1 MNAFELEPSAGPP
14 RTGRVLRI
22 TLVCFAVSMIDG
34 FDTLMLSFVAPLLAK
49 SLQIDHASLGRVFG
63 AGFVG
68 TVLGSLIVGPL
79 ADRFGRRPMLLLA
92 LAVTGV
98 FTLACAFATSAET
111 LALLRFIGG
120 LGMGGAI
127 PPVAAITAES
137 SSPQRRSS
145 LVILMFIGFPLGAV
159 VGGAITAALMT
170 RFGWPL
176 VFVMGG
182 ASALVALVPV
192 LLVIPQ
198 QSVVRAGWLA
208 PSQRDAGV
216 GYGAG
221 AGVAKTAA
229 TATTA
234 TALVLPAGLAG
245 KLFGNLFSNGRLAA
259 TLALW
264 FGVLSSMIL
273 SGFLVSF
280 MPTILNLNGVAPARA
295 ALGAVVLNIGAI
307 VGALVISMLVGK
319 RGPFVP
325 VTIAFLC
332 GGVLTFALG
341 QIIGAGNLAFGML
354 FAVGA
359 CLVGGQLTFPAIA
372 SRLFPADVRA
382 AGIGWAMAIGRTG
395 SIIGPLVG
403 GMLLARH
410 LSFDTLFMTAA
421 LLAAGGAL
429 GIGLANFWRPR
440 DDGEP
445 AVTQASFAITGS
457 ELGELGEL
465 GNGKH

>member
-14 RTGRVLRI
+14 LTGRVLRI

-182 ASALVALVPV
+182 ASALIALVPV
-192 LLVIPQ
+192 LLVIPR
-198 QSVVRAGWLA
+198 QSVVRAGRSVAW
-208 PSQRDAGV
+208 QRDAGV
-216 GYGAG
+216 G
-221 AGVAKTAA
+221 AGVA
-229 TATTA
+229 TA
-234 TALVLPAGLAG
+234 TAAAAAAVPPAGLVG
-245 KLFGNLFSNGRLAA
+245 KLFGNLFANGRLAA

-332 GGVLTFALG
+332 GGVLTCALG
-341 QIIGAGNLAFGML
+341 QIIGAGNLAFAML

-403 GMLLARH
+403 GILLARH
-410 LSFDTLFMTAA
+410 LPFDTLFMTAA

-445 AVTQASFAITGS
+445 AVTQPSFSLTGS
-457 ELGELGEL
+457 EF

>member
-1 MNAFELEPSAGPP
+1 MNAFGLGQSAGPP
-14 RTGRVLRI
+14 SNHVLRI

-49 SLQIDHASLGRVFG
+49 SLQIDHATLGRVFG

-79 ADRFGRRPMLLLA
+79 ADRFGRRPMLVLA
-92 LAVTGV
+92 LCVTGI
-98 FTLACAFATSAET
+98 FTLGCAFATSAT
-111 LALLRFIGG
+111 MLAALRFLGG

-159 VGGAITAALMT
+159 VGGAITAALMM
-170 RFGWPL
+170 RFGWPF
-176 VFVMGG
+176 VFLMGG
-182 ASALVALVPV
+182 ASALAALIPV
-192 LLVIPQ
+192 LLVIPKQ
-198 QSVVRAGWLA
+198 TVSRAEHAAARPRGA
-208 PSQRDAGV
+208 V
-216 GYGAG
+216 GGM
-221 AGVAKTAA
+221 V
-229 TATTA
+229 
-234 TALVLPAGLAG
+234 
-245 KLFGNLFSNGRLAA
+245 LFGNLFSGGRLAA

-280 MPTILNLNGVAPARA
+280 MPTILNMNGVAPARA
-295 ALGAVVLNIGAI
+295 ALGAVALNIGAI
-307 VGALVISMLVGK
+307 GGALVISMVVGK

-325 VTIAFLC
+325 VAISFLC
-332 GGVLTFALG
+332 GAVLTVALG
-341 QIIGAGNLAFGML
+341 HIIGAGNVAFAML

-403 GMLLARH
+403 GILLSQH
-410 LSFDTLFMTAA
+410 LPFDTLFIVAA
-421 LLAAGGAL
+421 LLAVGGAL
-429 GIGLANFWRPR
+429 GVGLANLWRPR
-440 DDGEP
+440 DDSAPVTP
-445 AVTQASFAITGS
+445 AMSFTNAGS
-457 ELGELGEL
+457 EL
-465 GNGKH
+465 GNGKN